1 MADFLAIEWLEA
13 VHQRCADRLALMVGV
28 ALLDGLSDHA
38 EVAAAVRMRTGLG
51 ATTPDRVDRAVQ
63 DLIGSGLLAEVFRA
77 PCAED
82 HDHAL
87 GCEELVLEFRLPE
100 SE

>member
-1 MADFLAIEWLEA
+1 VADFLAIEWLEA

-51 ATTPDRVDRAVQ
+51 ATTPDQVDWAVQ
-63 DLIGSGLLAEVFRA
+63 DLVEAGFLAEVFRG
-77 PCAED
+77 PCPEE
-82 HDHAL
+82 HDHLA